1 MTTARAAENQVLVDR
16 LLANGDQAHQL
27 VAGMVAASAVPVSEE
42 QVQRVLSNYRAPRYS
57 IEVLYLG
64 ASASEW
70 RDDDYAWQ
78 SWTQHACDGLAA
90 DLGECFAC
98 CFGDAPKPDWPALHY
113 FCAAGQAGQL
123 QPVAWAEAEERAIAA
138 GNLVISALPLAQ
150 LERNPHLVE
159 WMSKR
164 S

>member
-1 MTTARAAENQVLVDR
+1 MTTARVAENQALVDR
-16 LLANGDQAHQL
+16 LSKGDQAHQL

-42 QVQRVLSNYRAPRYS
+42 QVQRVLRNYRAPQYS

-64 ASASEW
+64 ASQSEW

-90 DLGECFAC
+90 DLDECFVC

-113 FCAAGQAGQL
+113 FCAVAGQL
-123 QPVAWAEAEERAIAA
+123 QPVAWTEAEQRAIAA
-138 GNLVISALPLAQ
+138 GNLVISALPQ
-150 LERNPHLVE
+150 PEGNPHLAE

-164 S
+164 T